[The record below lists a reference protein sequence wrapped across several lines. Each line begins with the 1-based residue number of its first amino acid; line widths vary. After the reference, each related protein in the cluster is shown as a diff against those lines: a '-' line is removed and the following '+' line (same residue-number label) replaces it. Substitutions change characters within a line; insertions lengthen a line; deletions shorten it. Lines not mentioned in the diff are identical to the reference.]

1 MTFTSQ
7 LERSKRSGRRKSGA
21 EVVVSQ
27 TYKPSTKSEE
37 LSIRVATNLVEKAG
51 MEIGSKVDVL
61 YDDYASIWMVKKIG
75 SDGYAISGKKG
86 GPTGLI
92 RYTLKPGHHKLTEER
107 ADLPVKI
114 DGDMNSVT
122 INSNE
127 KYFIFTLSS
136 DKELAE

>member
-1 MTFTSQ
+1 MAFTSQ

-37 LSIRVATNLVEKAG
+37 LSIRVATNLLESAG

-61 YDDYASIWMVKKIG
+61 YDDYASIWMIKKVG

-114 DGDMNSVT
+114 DGDMDSVT
-122 INSNE
+122 INGNE

-136 DKELAE
+136 DKELVE

>member
-1 MTFTSQ
+1 MAFTSQ

-37 LSIRVATNLVEKAG
+37 LSIRVATNLLESAG

-61 YDDYASIWMVKKIG
+61 YDDDASIWMVKKVG

-114 DGDMNSVT
+114 NGDMSSVA
-122 INSNE
+122 INDNE
-127 KYFIFTLSS
+127 KYFIFSLSN
-136 DKELAE
+136 DKELVA

>member
-1 MTFTSQ
+1 MAFTSQ
-7 LERSKRSGRRKSGA
+7 LDRSKSSGRRKSGA
-21 EVVVSQ
+21 DVVVSQ

-37 LSIRVATNLVEKAG
+37 LSIRVATNILVSAG

-61 YDDYASIWMVKKIG
+61 YDDDASRWMVKKVG
-75 SDGYAISGKKG
+75 SDGYAISGKKD

-114 DGDMNSVT
+114 NGDMNSVT
-122 INSNE
+122 INGNE
-127 KYFIFTLSS
+127 KYFIFSLSN

>member
-1 MTFTSQ
+1 MAFTSQ

-37 LSIRVATNLVEKAG
+37 LSIRVATNILESAG

-61 YDDYASIWMVKKIG
+61 YDDDASRWMVKKVG

-114 DGDMNSVT
+114 NGDMNSVT

-127 KYFIFTLSS
+127 KYFIFSLSN